1 MSLVLLDQNNISLN
15 TENQTKV
22 SKIKKMTQF
31 DKWTQNIRHPK
42 SFNSSCQVKTQV
54 FTKFKSSL
62 KSFSFCWVKVQL
74 KTVIKVDSSSHLWQ
88 LIWYE

>member
-31 DKWTQNIRHPK
+31 DK
-42 SFNSSCQVKTQV
+42 
-54 FTKFKSSL
+54 
-62 KSFSFCWVKVQL
+62 
-74 KTVIKVDSSSHLWQ
+74 
-88 LIWYE
+88 